1 MGTICSAL
9 CFNKSFHGLEMADSI
24 SSHLTSMIRKIEWGH
39 GLFDSFN
46 IKIDAEVKQHIAAK
60 IVKHIKKNN
69 IKVEKMNGFITEYI
83 SLNIAGVIFHK
94 FIWDVIYEPI
104 QYKVAIK
111 DSDIKAYPVYEKI
124 NMEYKDIFT
133 NKAID
138 NYTNNLKNQNYF
150 KIFIVEFR
158 KSHNLEEYNIEYQ
171 LGKEVISKH
180 LESYLTLVIN
190 EIINNNNI
198 DSFNYSDYMNT
209 MISKKNIYESTVESS
224 FDNVCP

>member
-1 MGTICSAL
+1 MGAICCVL
-9 CFNKSFHGLEMADSI
+9 CFNKSFHGLEMADYI
-24 SSHLTSMIRKIEWGH
+24 SNHLTSMIRKIEWGN
-39 GLFDSFN
+39 GLFDNFN
-46 IKIDAEVKQHIAAK
+46 IKIDAEVKQNIAAK

-69 IKVEKMNGFITEYI
+69 IKVANLNGFITEYI
-83 SLNIAGVIFHK
+83 SLNIAGLIFHK
-94 FIWDVIYEPI
+94 FIWDIIYEPI

-111 DSDIKAYPVYEKI
+111 DSDIKAYPIYEKI

-138 NYTNNLKNQNYF
+138 NYTNNLKKQNYF
-150 KIFIVEFR
+150 KTFVIEFK
-158 KSHNLEEYNIEYQ
+158 KSRNLEEYNIEYQ

-180 LESYLTLVIN
+180 LESHLTLVIN
-190 EIINNNNI
+190 QIINNNNI